1 MASRDFTDFPD
12 RKLSSEFRG
21 KWKVSL
27 FGCFENPGLS
37 LLTCVLPCYTA
48 TRNARAVGDHGV
60 SVGLLYFLFW
70 PYGVFI
76 AAETRRRIR
85 ERKAIDVEDPV
96 SYRLCPSIITC
107 WLYTGSS
114 KTIIITVNL
123 WVLRCPFSI
132 DRKAQSEWF
141 APSLNIQLSTL
152 FARV

>member
-48 TRNARAVGDHGV
+48 ARNARAVGDHGV

-70 PYGVFI
+70 PYGVYI

-85 ERKAIDVEDPV
+85 ERKAINVEVEDPV
-96 SYRLCPSIITC
+96 SYRLCPSIIT
-107 WLYTGSS
+107 
-114 KTIIITVNL
+114 
-123 WVLRCPFSI
+123 
-132 DRKAQSEWF
+132 
-141 APSLNIQLSTL
+141 
-152 FARV
+152 

>member
-1 MASRDFTDFPD
+1 MNHIFSFQCCATKSFLRNDSNCFYKTTTMASSDFTDFPD

-48 TRNARAVGDHGV
+48 ARNARAVGDHGV
-60 SVGLLYFLFW
+60 SVGLFYFLFW

-85 ERKAIDVEDPV
+85 ERKAINVEDPV
-96 SYRLCPSIITC
+96 SYRLCPSIIT
-107 WLYTGSS
+107 
-114 KTIIITVNL
+114 
-123 WVLRCPFSI
+123 
-132 DRKAQSEWF
+132 
-141 APSLNIQLSTL
+141 
-152 FARV
+152 

>member
-1 MASRDFTDFPD
+1 MASRDFADFPD

-48 TRNARAVGDHGV
+48 ARNARAVGDHGV

-85 ERKAIDVEDPV
+85 ERKAINVEDPGGFGSDCLV
-96 SYRLCPSIITC
+96 HLFCPLCA
-107 WLYTGSS
+107 L
-114 KTIIITVNL
+114 VQ
-123 WVLRCPFSI
+123 
-132 DRKAQSEWF
+132 DAQE
-141 APSLNIQLSTL
+141 IQPAAQAESM
-152 FARV
+152 ARE